1 MVAEKTE
8 YYLKELP
15 KGVKLVAVSKTKPEE
30 LIMEAYNIGH
40 KVFGENKIQDLVR
53 KYENMPKDIEWHFI
67 GHLQTNKI
75 KYIAPFVSL
84 IHAVDSFKL
93 LKAINKE
100 AKKVNRKINC
110 LFQMHI
116 AQEDTKF
123 GLNKTELFEILDSK
137 EYTELQNI
145 NICGLMGMATYTD
158 DKEQIANEFRFLS
171 DLKKELKDKYF
182 SDNPDFKE
190 LSMGMSGDY
199 KIAIEQGSTMVR
211 IGSDIFGAR
220 NY

>member
-1 MVAEKTE
+1 MLAEKIE
-8 YYLKELP
+8 YYLNELP
-15 KGVKLVAVSKTKPEE
+15 KNVKLVAVSKTKPEE

-53 KYENMPKDIEWHFI
+53 KYENMPKDIEWHVI

-100 AKKVNRKINC
+100 AKKANRTINC
-110 LFQMHI
+110 LFQIHI

-123 GLNKTELFEILDSK
+123 GLNKTELFEILDLN
-137 EYTELQNI
+137 EFGELKNI

-158 DKEQIANEFRFLS
+158 NKAQIANEFKFLS
-171 DLKKELKDKYF
+171 DLKNELKDKYF
-182 SDNPDFKE
+182 SNNHDFKE
-190 LSMGMSGDY
+190 ISMGMSGDY
-199 KIAIEQGSTMVR
+199 KIAIEQGSSMVR

>member
-1 MVAEKTE
+1 MVAEKIE
-8 YYLKELP
+8 YYLNELP
-15 KGVKLVAVSKTKPEE
+15 KSVKLVAVSKTKPEE

-40 KVFGENKIQDLVR
+40 RVFGENKIQDLVR

-84 IHAVDSFKL
+84 VHAVDSFKL

-100 AKKVNRKINC
+100 AKKANRKINC
-110 LFQMHI
+110 LFQIYI
-116 AQEDTKF
+116 AQENTKF
-123 GLNKTELFEILDSK
+123 GLNKNELFEILDSN
-137 EYTELQNI
+137 EFNELQNI
-145 NICGLMGMATYTD
+145 NICGLMGMATNTD
-158 DKEQIANEFRFLS
+158 DKEQIANEFKSLS
-171 DLKKELKDKYF
+171 DLKNELKEKYF
-182 SDNPDFKE
+182 NNNPDFKE
-190 LSMGMSGDY
+190 ISMGMSGDY

>member
-1 MVAEKTE
+1 MVANKIN

-15 KGVKLVAVSKTKPEE
+15 KNVKLVAVSKTKPEE
-30 LIMEAYNIGH
+30 LIMEAYNAGYKI
-40 KVFGENKIQDLVR
+40 FGENKPQDLAR

-75 KYIAPFVSL
+75 KYIVPFVSL

-100 AKKVNRKINC
+100 AKKVNRIINC
-110 LFQMHI
+110 LFQIHI
-116 AQEDTKF
+116 ADEETKF
-123 GLNKTELFEILDSK
+123 GLNKQDLLEILNSN
-137 EYTELQNI
+137 EYKKLENI
-145 NICGLMGMATYTD
+145 NICGLMGMATYTNNTN
-158 DKEQIANEFRFLS
+158 QIANEFRFLS
-171 DLKKELKDKYF
+171 DLKNELKEKYF
-182 SDNPDFKE
+182 TDKPNFKE

-199 KIAIEQGSTMVR
+199 KIAIEQGSTMIR

>member
-1 MVAEKTE
+1 MVAEKIKF
-8 YYLKELP
+8 YIGELP
-15 KGVKLVAVSKTKPEE
+15 KSVKLVAVSKTKPEE
-30 LIMEAYNIGH
+30 LIMEAYNVGQ

-100 AKKVNRKINC
+100 AKKTNRKIDC
-110 LFQMHI
+110 LFQIHI

-123 GLNKTELFEILDSK
+123 GFNKDEVIELLNSE
-137 EYTELQNI
+137 EYKLLENI
-145 NICGLMGMATYTD
+145 NICGLMGMATNT
-158 DKEQIANEFRFLS
+158 KNITQIESEFKYLADF
-171 DLKKELKDKYF
+171 KNELKEKYF
-182 SDNPDFKE
+182 KNSPDFKE
-190 LSMGMSGDY
+190 ISMGMSGDY